1 MNARLAL
8 LGTVAPGVAES
19 EVFRLALQHAVGE
32 LGALGGMIHLRGP
45 MSALRL
51 VSTAGL
57 PPALTRAWE
66 IIDQEGPLAPAHAL
80 HEGNGVWVPLSPT
93 QAGDSV
99 GTDTEP
105 PGADTG
111 SPGAGTEL
119 SKAATEPVGVD
130 ALSGGEAT
138 AALSTGTVSAGTAT
152 NSLGGAAHLP
162 RAESVSA
169 DAGAVTDS
177 LGAATDPPRADAV
190 SPGTATGRSGTATD
204 SPGGAAHLPRTETVT
219 ADAGAATALLNTDTD
234 PPETTTGPPGAAA
247 HLPRTKTV
255 TAGAATSPLNTDT
268 DPSGATTGPPGTAT
282 SSLGAATK
290 SRGADTVTPGATTA
304 RLSTTTSA
312 LGTATNPPGTATD
325 SPGAPADPPSADAV
339 SPGATTV
346 SPHTATT
353 PQCTTTPWPGTGL
366 VALPLFSGGRSIGA
380 LSVLMGDGGE
390 PGPEQWEFLRAV
402 VAWTEDRMVQAPPP
416 AGPSHPARPEQN
428 GERLR
433 QALKEVSVG
442 SWDWNIQTGEL
453 LWDEAALE
461 LYGTRP
467 EDYVGRVENW
477 MRCVHP
483 DDLAPTLALV
493 DRAIREHGVFE
504 AEYRVRKLNGTWGWT
519 QARGRATYDDAGE
532 PHRMIGVGW
541 DSDEPRSARD
551 ALGRALRHMSDG
563 FLAMDDDWRITFANV
578 EAERTLGFSEEELFG
593 RLLWDLPAAEQVPGL
608 EIRCRQAAAA
618 EKSVSFDVRLPNGR
632 LCHLRLV
639 PGPDG
644 RTIYFTDVTEK
655 RRLEEERRS
664 AERAATERAVRIAEL
679 TAALAKATTSKDVV
693 DAVARRVLPP
703 FEATGLVVQTVE
715 GDRLHTVGSVGY
727 PEDVLAV
734 LDGRERTEP
743 SPLWDA
749 ILGGAPLFMSSPR
762 EFAARYPELADLP
775 ARAGK
780 QAWALLP
787 LTASGHTFGICAVTF
802 DHPRRLTDEE
812 RTLLTATSALVAQAL
827 ERARLFDAEH
837 TRSRELQRSLLP
849 RALPT
854 VPACTAAARYLPAGP
869 GTDVGG
875 DWYDIIPLSGGQV
888 ALVVGDVMGH
898 GLPEAATMG
907 RLRTAVHTL
916 ADLELPPDEIMSH
929 LNDIVGGMG
938 EESYVTCLYAL
949 YDSTTRICSIAGA
962 GHPPPALLH
971 PDGTVVFPPL
981 SADPPLGAAEPPF
994 ETTEIPVPEGSVLV
1008 LYTDGLVESSK
1019 REMDQGMAAL
1029 ADVLRSSHAD
1039 GTAKDLEQLCERV
1052 TSALLPDDHQAPDDA
1067 AFLLARLHALPATR
1081 MASWPLPDDPRA
1093 AGQARG
1099 LIRKQLAAWGL
1110 DDLTPTTELLA
1121 SELVGNVIRH
1131 AKGPLRLRL
1140 LHGAELICEVFDG
1153 SLTMPRIRRA
1163 TETDEGGRGLQLVTA
1178 LSQRWGTRYTATGKC
1193 IWTEQALQP
1202 AADPLER
1209 MFLDVAGLPELLGLP
1224 GPVPDQENP
1233 PAAGVP

>member
-1 MNARLAL
+1 MNARLTL
-8 LGTVAPGVAES
+8 LSTVAPGVAES

-51 VSTAGL
+51 VSAAGL
-57 PPALTRAWE
+57 PDALTRSWE
-66 IIDQEGPLAPAHAL
+66 ILDQDAPLAPARAL
-80 HEGNGVWVPLSPT
+80 GEGNGVWVPLGP
-93 QAGDSV
+93 A
-99 GTDTEP
+99 
-105 PGADTG
+105 
-111 SPGAGTEL
+111 
-119 SKAATEPVGVD
+119 D
-130 ALSGGEAT
+130 ALDAT
-138 AALSTGTVSAGTAT
+138 
-152 NSLGGAAHLP
+152 
-162 RAESVSA
+162 
-169 DAGAVTDS
+169 
-177 LGAATDPPRADAV
+177 
-190 SPGTATGRSGTATD
+190 
-204 SPGGAAHLPRTETVT
+204 
-219 ADAGAATALLNTDTD
+219 
-234 PPETTTGPPGAAA
+234 
-247 HLPRTKTV
+247 
-255 TAGAATSPLNTDT
+255 
-268 DPSGATTGPPGTAT
+268 
-282 SSLGAATK
+282 
-290 SRGADTVTPGATTA
+290 
-304 RLSTTTSA
+304 
-312 LGTATNPPGTATD
+312 
-325 SPGAPADPPSADAV
+325 
-339 SPGATTV
+339 
-346 SPHTATT
+346 
-353 PQCTTTPWPGTGL
+353 WPGTGL
-366 VALPLFSGGRSIGA
+366 AALPLHSGSHAGRGIGA
-380 LSVLMGDGGE
+380 LTVLMGDGGE
-390 PGPEQWEFLRAV
+390 PTPEHWKFLRAV

-416 AGPSHPARPEQN
+416 TGPVQPEPN
-428 GERLR
+428 GERRR

-467 EDYVGRVENW
+467 EDYVGQVENW

-483 DDLAPTLALV
+483 DDLPPTLALV

-504 AEYRVRKLNGTWGWT
+504 AEYRVRKLDGTWGWT
-519 QARGRATYDDAGE
+519 QARGRPTYDGNGE

-541 DSDEPRSARD
+541 DSNEPRSARD

-563 FLAMDDDWRITFANV
+563 FLAMDDDWRITFANL

-593 RLLWDLPAAEQVPGL
+593 CLLWDLPAAEQVPGL

-655 RRLEEERRS
+655 RRLEEERRN
-664 AERAATERAVRIAEL
+664 AERAAAERAARIGEL
-679 TAALAKATTSKDVV
+679 TAALAKATTSADVV
-693 DAVARRVLPP
+693 DSVARRVLPP

-715 GDRLHTVGSVGY
+715 ADRLHTVGSVGY
-727 PEDVLAV
+727 PDDILTL

-743 SPLWDA
+743 SPLWDS
-749 ILGGAPLFMSSPR
+749 ILAGTPLFLSSPR
-762 EFAARYPELADLP
+762 EFAVRYPELADLP
-775 ARAGK
+775 SRAGK
-780 QAWALLP
+780 RAWALLP
-787 LTASGHTFGICAVTF
+787 LTASGHTFGICAITF
-802 DHPRRLTDEE
+802 DHPRRLNDEE

-849 RALPT
+849 RDLPAL
-854 VPACTAAARYLPAGP
+854 PACTAAARYLPAGQ
-869 GTDVGG
+869 GMDVGG

-916 ADLELPPDEIMSH
+916 ADLELPPDEIMCH
-929 LNDIVGGMG
+929 LNDIVVAMG

-949 YDSTTRICSIAGA
+949 YDSTTRVCSIARA

-994 ETTEIPVPEGSVLV
+994 ETTEIQVPEGSVLA

-1019 REMDQGMAAL
+1019 REMDEGMAAL
-1029 ADVLRSSHAD
+1029 ADVLRTAHAE
-1039 GTAKDLEQLCERV
+1039 GTASDLEHLCEQV
-1052 TSALLPDDHQAPDDA
+1052 TSALLPPHFQAADDA
-1067 AFLLARLHALPATR
+1067 AFLLARLHALPDSR
-1081 MASWPLPDDPRA
+1081 IASWPLPKDPRA
-1093 AGQARG
+1093 AGQARA
-1099 LIRKQLAAWGL
+1099 LIREQLSAWDL
-1110 DDLTPTTELLA
+1110 ADLTPTTELLA

-1140 LHGAELICEVFDG
+1140 LHDAALICEVFDG

-1163 TETDEGGRGLQLVTA
+1163 TEHDEGGRGLQLISA
-1178 LSQRWGTRYTATGKC
+1178 LSQRWGTRYTPTGKC
-1193 IWTEQALQP
+1193 IWTEQALQTAPDAVRDTRGADP
-1202 AADPLER
+1202 APDPLEA
-1209 MFLDVAGLPELLGLP
+1209 MFLNLP
-1224 GPVPDQENP
+1224 GLGEDFDGDLDALAFGDQD
-1233 PAAGVP
+1233 

>member
-57 PPALTRAWE
+57 PPALTRSWE
-66 IIDQEGPLAPAHAL
+66 IIDQEGPLAPARAL
-80 HEGNGVWVPLSPT
+80 HEGNGVWVPLSPSG
-93 QAGDSV
+93 AV
-99 GTDTEP
+99 GTPD
-105 PGADTG
+105 
-111 SPGAGTEL
+111 
-119 SKAATEPVGVD
+119 AA
-130 ALSGGEAT
+130 
-138 AALSTGTVSAGTAT
+138 
-152 NSLGGAAHLP
+152 
-162 RAESVSA
+162 
-169 DAGAVTDS
+169 
-177 LGAATDPPRADAV
+177 
-190 SPGTATGRSGTATD
+190 
-204 SPGGAAHLPRTETVT
+204 
-219 ADAGAATALLNTDTD
+219 
-234 PPETTTGPPGAAA
+234 
-247 HLPRTKTV
+247 
-255 TAGAATSPLNTDT
+255 
-268 DPSGATTGPPGTAT
+268 
-282 SSLGAATK
+282 
-290 SRGADTVTPGATTA
+290 
-304 RLSTTTSA
+304 
-312 LGTATNPPGTATD
+312 
-325 SPGAPADPPSADAV
+325 
-339 SPGATTV
+339 
-346 SPHTATT
+346 
-353 PQCTTTPWPGTGL
+353 WPGTGL
-366 VALPLFSGGRSIGA
+366 AALPMYSNRRSTGA
-380 LSVLMGDGGE
+380 LSVLMGDRGE
-390 PGPEQWEFLRAV
+390 PSREHWEFLRAV
-402 VAWTEDRMVQAPPP
+402 IAWTEDRMVQAPPP
-416 AGPSHPARPEQN
+416 TGPSRPAEPDQN

-442 SWDWNIQTGEL
+442 SWDWNIRTGDL
-453 LWDEAALE
+453 IWDEAALE

-467 EDYVGRVENW
+467 EDYTGKVDDW

-483 DDLAPTLALV
+483 DDLAPTLAAA
-493 DRAIREHGVFE
+493 DRAIRTGGVFE
-504 AEYRVRKLNGTWGWT
+504 AEYRVRKLDGTWGWT
-519 QARGRATYDDAGE
+519 QARGKATYDESGE
-532 PHRMIGVGW
+532 PHRMIGMGW
-541 DSDEPRSARD
+541 DSNEPRSARD
-551 ALGRALRHMSDG
+551 ALGRALRHISDG
-563 FLAMDDDWRITFANV
+563 FLAMDDDWRITFANL
-578 EAERTLGFSEEELFG
+578 EAERTLGFSEAELIG

-664 AERAATERAVRIAEL
+664 AERAASERATRIAEL
-679 TAALAKATTSKDVV
+679 TTALAKATTSKDVV

-727 PEDVLAV
+727 PDDVLAV
-734 LDGRERTEP
+734 LDGRERTQP

-749 ILGGAPLFMSSPR
+749 ILNGTPLFMSSPQ
-762 EFAARYPELADLP
+762 EFTARYPDLADLP
-775 ARAGK
+775 SRAGK
-780 QAWALLP
+780 QSWALLP

-849 RALPT
+849 RDLPAL
-854 VPACTAAARYLPAGP
+854 PACTAAARYLPAGQ
-869 GTDVGG
+869 GMDVGG

-949 YDSTTRICSIAGA
+949 YDSTTRVCSIARA
-962 GHPPPALLH
+962 GHPPPALLQ
-971 PDGTVVFPPL
+971 PDGTVAFPHL

-1019 REMDQGMAAL
+1019 REMDEGMAAL
-1029 ADVLRSSHAD
+1029 ADVLRTSHAD
-1039 GTAKDLEQLCERV
+1039 GTAADLEHLCERI
-1052 TSALLPDDHQAPDDA
+1052 TSALLPSDHQAADDA
-1067 AFLLARLHALPATR
+1067 AFLLARLHALPTSR
-1081 MASWPLPDDPRA
+1081 MASWPLPEDPRA
-1093 AGQARG
+1093 AGQARA
-1099 LIRKQLAAWGL
+1099 LIRDQLAAWGL
-1110 DDLTPTTELLA
+1110 QALAPTTELLA

-1131 AKGPLRLRL
+1131 ARGPLRLRL
-1140 LHGAELICEVFDG
+1140 LHGADLICEVFDG

-1178 LSQRWGTRYTATGKC
+1178 LSQRWGTRYTPTGKC
-1193 IWTEQALQP
+1193 IWTEQAVQTP
-1202 AADPLER
+1202 DAVREGTESDAEAAGPLER
-1209 MFLDVAGLPELLGLP
+1209 MFLSIAGLGEGFDGDLDALAFG
-1224 GPVPDQENP
+1224 DQEL
-1233 PAAGVP
+1233 

>member
-8 LGTVAPGVAES
+8 LSTVAPGVAES

-32 LGALGGMIHLRGP
+32 LGALGGMVHLRGP

-57 PPALTRAWE
+57 PDTLTRSWE
-66 IIDQEGPLAPAHAL
+66 ILGQEGPPAPARAL
-80 HEGNGVWVPLSPT
+80 REGNGVWVPLSPT
-93 QAGDSV
+93 
-99 GTDTEP
+99 
-105 PGADTG
+105 
-111 SPGAGTEL
+111 
-119 SKAATEPVGVD
+119 D
-130 ALSGGEAT
+130 APE
-138 AALSTGTVSAGTAT
+138 
-152 NSLGGAAHLP
+152 
-162 RAESVSA
+162 
-169 DAGAVTDS
+169 
-177 LGAATDPPRADAV
+177 
-190 SPGTATGRSGTATD
+190 SGTAGTPT
-204 SPGGAAHLPRTETVT
+204 SG
-219 ADAGAATALLNTDTD
+219 
-234 PPETTTGPPGAAA
+234 
-247 HLPRTKTV
+247 
-255 TAGAATSPLNTDT
+255 TAGTPDAA
-268 DPSGATTGPPGTAT
+268 
-282 SSLGAATK
+282 
-290 SRGADTVTPGATTA
+290 
-304 RLSTTTSA
+304 
-312 LGTATNPPGTATD
+312 
-325 SPGAPADPPSADAV
+325 
-339 SPGATTV
+339 
-346 SPHTATT
+346 
-353 PQCTTTPWPGTGL
+353 WPGTGL
-366 VALPLFSGGRSIGA
+366 AALPLRSGTRSIGA
-380 LSVLMGDGGE
+380 LSVLMGDQGE
-390 PGPEQWEFLRAV
+390 PTPAQWEFLRAV
-402 VAWTEDRMVQAPPP
+402 VAWAEDRMVQAPPASRPSRP
-416 AGPSHPARPEQN
+416 APPEQN
-428 GERLR
+428 NERLR

-467 EDYVGRVENW
+467 EDYTVRVENW

-504 AEYRVRKLNGTWGWT
+504 AEYRVRKLDGTWGWT
-519 QARGRATYDDAGE
+519 QARGRATYDDDGE
-532 PHRMIGVGW
+532 PLRMIGVGW
-541 DSDEPRSARD
+541 DSNEPRSARD

-664 AERAATERAVRIAEL
+664 AERAAAERAARIGEL
-679 TAALAKATTSKDVV
+679 TAALAKATTSADVV
-693 DAVARRVLPP
+693 DAVARGVLPP
-703 FEATGLVVQTVE
+703 FEATGLVVQTAE
-715 GDRLHTVGSVGY
+715 ADRLHTVGSVGY
-727 PEDVLAV
+727 PDDVLTL
-734 LDGRERTEP
+734 LDGRERSAP
-743 SPLWDA
+743 SPIWDA
-749 ILGGAPLFMSSPR
+749 ILSGTPLFLSSPR
-762 EFAARYPELADLP
+762 EFSARYPELAGLP

-787 LTASGHTFGICAVTF
+787 LTASGHTFGVCAISF

-827 ERARLFDAEH
+827 ERARLFDAEL

-849 RALPT
+849 RDLPAL
-854 VPACTAAARYLPAGP
+854 PACTAAARYLPAGQ
-869 GTDVGG
+869 GMDVGG

-929 LNDIVGGMG
+929 LNDIVGAMG

-949 YDSTTRICSIAGA
+949 YDSTTRVCSMARA

-994 ETTEIPVPEGSVLV
+994 ETTEIPVPEGSVLA

-1019 REMDQGMAAL
+1019 REMDEGMAAL
-1029 ADVLRSSHAD
+1029 AEVLRTAHAD
-1039 GTAKDLEQLCERV
+1039 GTATDLEHLCEQV
-1052 TSALLPDDHQAPDDA
+1052 TSALLPAGHQAADDA
-1067 AFLLARLHALPATR
+1067 AFLLARLHALPDSR
-1081 MASWPLPDDPRA
+1081 MASWPLPKDPRA
-1093 AGQARG
+1093 AGQART
-1099 LIRKQLAAWGL
+1099 LIRGQLAAWDL
-1110 DDLTPTTELLA
+1110 EALTPTTELLA

-1140 LHGAELICEVFDG
+1140 LHGAALICEVFDG

-1163 TETDEGGRGLQLVTA
+1163 TDTDEGGRGLQLITA
-1178 LSQRWGTRYTATGKC
+1178 LSQRWGTRYTPTGKC
-1193 IWTEQALQP
+1193 IWTEQALQTPPDTPRDAHGRP
-1202 AADPLER
+1202 APDPLEQ
-1209 MFLDVAGLPELLGLP
+1209 MFLGLP
-1224 GPVPDQENP
+1224 GLGEDFDGDLDALAFGDQE
-1233 PAAGVP
+1233 

>member
-8 LGTVAPGVAES
+8 LGTVAPGVAGS

-32 LGALGGMIHLRGP
+32 LGALGGMVHLRGP

-57 PPALTRAWE
+57 PPALTRHWE
-66 IIDQEGPLAPAHAL
+66 IIDQESPLAPARAL
-80 HEGNGVWVPLSPT
+80 REGSGVWVPLSP
-93 QAGDSV
+93 
-99 GTDTEP
+99 
-105 PGADTG
+105 
-111 SPGAGTEL
+111 
-119 SKAATEPVGVD
+119 
-130 ALSGGEAT
+130 
-138 AALSTGTVSAGTAT
+138 
-152 NSLGGAAHLP
+152 
-162 RAESVSA
+162 
-169 DAGAVTDS
+169 AGAV
-177 LGAATDPPRADAV
+177 
-190 SPGTATGRSGTATD
+190 
-204 SPGGAAHLPRTETVT
+204 
-219 ADAGAATALLNTDTD
+219 DTPD
-234 PPETTTGPPGAAA
+234 TT
-247 HLPRTKTV
+247 
-255 TAGAATSPLNTDT
+255 
-268 DPSGATTGPPGTAT
+268 
-282 SSLGAATK
+282 
-290 SRGADTVTPGATTA
+290 
-304 RLSTTTSA
+304 
-312 LGTATNPPGTATD
+312 
-325 SPGAPADPPSADAV
+325 
-339 SPGATTV
+339 
-346 SPHTATT
+346 
-353 PQCTTTPWPGTGL
+353 WPGTGL
-366 VALPLFSGGRSIGA
+366 AALPMHNGHRSTGA
-380 LSVLMGDGGE
+380 LSVLMGDQGE
-390 PGPEQWEFLRAV
+390 PSPEHWKFLRALV
-402 VAWTEDRMVQAPPP
+402 TWAEDRMVQAPPP
-416 AGPSHPARPEQN
+416 IGPAQPGRN
-428 GERLR
+428 GGRLR

-442 SWDWNIQTGEL
+442 SWDWDIRTGEL

-467 EDYVGRVENW
+467 QDFTGKVESW

-483 DDLAPTLALV
+483 DDLAPTLALM

-504 AEYRVRKLNGTWGWT
+504 AEYRVRKLDGTWGWT
-519 QARGRATYDDAGE
+519 QARGRTTYDDSGE
-532 PHRMIGVGW
+532 PLRMIGVGW

-578 EAERTLGFSEEELFG
+578 EAERTLGYSEEELFG

-655 RRLEEERRS
+655 RRLEEERRC
-664 AERAATERAVRIAEL
+664 AERAASERATRIAEL

-703 FEATGLVVQTVE
+703 FEATGLVVQAAE

-727 PEDVLAV
+727 PDDVLAV
-734 LDGRERTEP
+734 LDGRERTES

-749 ILGGAPLFMSSPR
+749 IVAGTPMFMSSPR
-762 EFAARYPELADLP
+762 EFAARYPDLADLP

-787 LTASGHTFGICAVTF
+787 LTASGHTFGICAISF

-849 RALPT
+849 RDLPDL
-854 VPACTAAARYLPAGP
+854 PACTAAARYLPAGQ
-869 GTDVGG
+869 GMDVGG

-929 LNDIVGGMG
+929 LNDIVGAMG

-949 YDSTTRICSIAGA
+949 YDSTTRVCSIARA

-994 ETTEIPVPEGSVLV
+994 ETTEIQVPEGSVLV

-1019 REMDQGMAAL
+1019 REMDEGMAAL
-1029 ADVLRSSHAD
+1029 AGVLGTSHKD
-1039 GTAKDLEQLCERV
+1039 GTANDLDHLCERIA
-1052 TSALLPDDHQAPDDA
+1052 TALLPTDHQAADDA
-1067 AFLLARLHALPATR
+1067 AFLLARLHALPASR
-1081 MASWPLPDDPRA
+1081 MASWPLPEDPRA
-1093 AGQARG
+1093 AGQARA
-1099 LIRKQLAAWGL
+1099 LIRTQLAAWGL
-1110 DDLTPTTELLA
+1110 DALTPTTELLA
-1121 SELVGNVIRH
+1121 SELIGNVIRH
-1131 AKGPLRLRL
+1131 ARGPLRLRL
-1140 LHGAELICEVFDG
+1140 LHGADLICEVFDG

-1178 LSQRWGTRYTATGKC
+1178 LSQRWGTRYTPTGKC
-1193 IWTEQALQP
+1193 IWTEQALQTSP
-1202 AADPLER
+1202 DTARQGAGDDPLAA
-1209 MFLDVAGLPELLGLP
+1209 MFLGMAGLGEDFAGGLEGEWDRVAGWDWDGDGDLDGLRF
-1224 GPVPDQENP
+1224 GER
-1233 PAAGVP
+1233 

>member
-8 LGTVAPGVAES
+8 LGTVAPGVSES

-57 PPALTRAWE
+57 PPALTRSWE
-66 IIDQEGPLAPAHAL
+66 IIDQEGPLAPARAL
-80 HEGNGVWVPLSPT
+80 HEGNGVWVPLSP
-93 QAGDSV
+93 
-99 GTDTEP
+99 
-105 PGADTG
+105 
-111 SPGAGTEL
+111 
-119 SKAATEPVGVD
+119 
-130 ALSGGEAT
+130 
-138 AALSTGTVSAGTAT
+138 
-152 NSLGGAAHLP
+152 
-162 RAESVSA
+162 
-169 DAGAVTDS
+169 AGAVDAPD
-177 LGAATDPPRADAV
+177 AA
-190 SPGTATGRSGTATD
+190 
-204 SPGGAAHLPRTETVT
+204 
-219 ADAGAATALLNTDTD
+219 
-234 PPETTTGPPGAAA
+234 
-247 HLPRTKTV
+247 
-255 TAGAATSPLNTDT
+255 
-268 DPSGATTGPPGTAT
+268 
-282 SSLGAATK
+282 
-290 SRGADTVTPGATTA
+290 
-304 RLSTTTSA
+304 
-312 LGTATNPPGTATD
+312 
-325 SPGAPADPPSADAV
+325 
-339 SPGATTV
+339 
-346 SPHTATT
+346 
-353 PQCTTTPWPGTGL
+353 WPGTGL
-366 VALPLFSGGRSIGA
+366 AALPMYSNRRSTGA
-380 LSVLMGDGGE
+380 LSVLMGDRGE
-390 PGPEQWEFLRAV
+390 PSREHWEFLRAV
-402 VAWTEDRMVQAPPP
+402 IAWTEDRMVQAPPP
-416 AGPSHPARPEQN
+416 VGPAQPERN

-433 QALKEVSVG
+433 RALKEVSVG
-442 SWDWNIQTGEL
+442 SWDWNIRTGDL

-467 EDYVGRVENW
+467 EDYSGKVDDW

-483 DDLAPTLALV
+483 DDLAPTLAAA
-493 DRAIREHGVFE
+493 DRAIRTGGVFE
-504 AEYRVRKLNGTWGWT
+504 AEYRVRKLDGTWGWT
-519 QARGRATYDDAGE
+519 QARGRATYDEDGE

-541 DSDEPRSARD
+541 DSNEPRSARD

-578 EAERTLGFSEEELFG
+578 EAERTLGFSEKELFG

-664 AERAATERAVRIAEL
+664 AERAASERATRIAEL
-679 TAALAKATTSKDVV
+679 TTALAKATTSKDVV

-727 PEDVLAV
+727 PDDILAV
-734 LDGRERTEP
+734 LDGRERTQP

-749 ILGGAPLFMSSPR
+749 ILAGAPLFMSSRR
-762 EFAARYPELADLP
+762 EFAARYPEMADLP
-775 ARAGK
+775 GRAGK

-849 RALPT
+849 RDLPA
-854 VPACTAAARYLPAGP
+854 VPACTAAARYLPAGQ
-869 GTDVGG
+869 GMDVGG

-929 LNDIVGGMG
+929 LNDIVGAMG

-949 YDSTTRICSIAGA
+949 YDSTTRVCSISRA

-1019 REMDQGMAAL
+1019 REMDEGMAAL
-1029 ADVLRSSHAD
+1029 ADVLHASHAD
-1039 GTAKDLEQLCERV
+1039 GSAADLEHLCERI
-1052 TSALLPDDHQAPDDA
+1052 TSALLPSHHQAADDA
-1067 AFLLARLHALPATR
+1067 AFLLARLHALPASR
-1081 MASWPLPDDPRA
+1081 IASWPLPDDPRA
-1093 AGQARG
+1093 AGQARA
-1099 LIRKQLAAWGL
+1099 LIRDQLSAWGL
-1110 DDLTPTTELLA
+1110 DSLIPTTELLA

-1131 AKGPLRLRL
+1131 ARGPLRLRL
-1140 LHGAELICEVFDG
+1140 LHGADLICEVFDG

-1178 LSQRWGTRYTATGKC
+1178 LSQRWGTRYTPTGKC
-1193 IWTEQALQP
+1193 IWTEQALQTP
-1202 AADPLER
+1202 ETGREGSAAGAESAGPLER
-1209 MFLDVAGLPELLGLP
+1209 MFLSVAGLGEGFDGNLDALAFG
-1224 GPVPDQENP
+1224 DQEL
-1233 PAAGVP
+1233 

>member
-8 LGTVAPGVAES
+8 LGMVAPGVAES
-19 EVFRLALQHAVGE
+19 EVFRLALQHAVGQ

-51 VSTAGL
+51 VSAAGL
-57 PPALTRAWE
+57 PPDLTRPWE
-66 IIDQEGPLAPAHAL
+66 IVDQEVPLAPARAL
-80 HEGNGVWVPLSPT
+80 REGNGVWVPLSP
-93 QAGDSV
+93 
-99 GTDTEP
+99 
-105 PGADTG
+105 
-111 SPGAGTEL
+111 
-119 SKAATEPVGVD
+119 
-130 ALSGGEAT
+130 
-138 AALSTGTVSAGTAT
+138 
-152 NSLGGAAHLP
+152 
-162 RAESVSA
+162 
-169 DAGAVTDS
+169 
-177 LGAATDPPRADAV
+177 
-190 SPGTATGRSGTATD
+190 
-204 SPGGAAHLPRTETVT
+204 
-219 ADAGAATALLNTDTD
+219 AGAA
-234 PPETTTGPPGAAA
+234 
-247 HLPRTKTV
+247 
-255 TAGAATSPLNTDT
+255 
-268 DPSGATTGPPGTAT
+268 
-282 SSLGAATK
+282 
-290 SRGADTVTPGATTA
+290 
-304 RLSTTTSA
+304 
-312 LGTATNPPGTATD
+312 
-325 SPGAPADPPSADAV
+325 GAPDA
-339 SPGATTV
+339 A
-346 SPHTATT
+346 
-353 PQCTTTPWPGTGL
+353 WPGTGL
-366 VALPLFSGGRSIGA
+366 AALPLYTGNRGTGA
-380 LSVLMGDGGE
+380 LSVLMGDRGE
-390 PGPEQWEFLRAV
+390 PGPGDWEFLRAV
-402 VAWTEDRMVQAPPP
+402 AAWTEDRMAQAPPP
-416 AGPSHPARPEQN
+416 VGPVQREPN
-428 GERLR
+428 GERR
-433 QALKEVSVG
+433 RRALKEVSVG
-442 SWDWNIQTGEL
+442 SWDWNIRTGEL

-467 EDYVGRVENW
+467 EDYVGQVENW

-483 DDLAPTLALV
+483 DDLPPTLALV

-504 AEYRVRKLNGTWGWT
+504 AEYRVRKLDGTWGWT
-519 QARGRATYDDAGE
+519 QARARATYDDNGE
-532 PHRMIGVGW
+532 PLRMIGVGW
-541 DSDEPRSARD
+541 DSSEPRSARD

-563 FLAMDDDWRITFANV
+563 FLAMDDDWRITFANL

-593 RLLWDLPAAEQVPGL
+593 CLLWDLPAAEQVPGL

-632 LCHLRLV
+632 LCHLRFV

-664 AERAATERAVRIAEL
+664 ADRSAAERAERIGEL
-679 TAALAKATTSKDVV
+679 TAALAKATTSTDVV
-693 DAVARRVLPP
+693 DAVARGVLPP
-703 FEATGLVVQTVE
+703 FEASGLVVQTVE
-715 GDRLHTVGSVGY
+715 GDRLHTVGSIGY
-727 PEDVLAV
+727 PDDVLAV
-734 LDGRERTEP
+734 LDGRERTQS

-749 ILGGAPLFMSSPR
+749 ILAGAPLFLSTPR

-849 RALPT
+849 RDLPAL
-854 VPACTAAARYLPAGP
+854 PACTAAARYLPAGQ
-869 GTDVGG
+869 GMDVGG

-929 LNDIVGGMG
+929 LNDIVGAMG

-949 YDSTTRICSIAGA
+949 YDSTTRVCSIARA

-971 PDGTVVFPPL
+971 PDGTVVFPAL
-981 SADPPLGAAEPPF
+981 AADPPLGAAEPPF

-1019 REMDQGMAAL
+1019 REMDEGMAAL
-1029 ADVLRSSHAD
+1029 SGILRGAHAD
-1039 GTAKDLEQLCERV
+1039 GTASDLDHLCERV
-1052 TSALLPDDHQAPDDA
+1052 TSALLPADQQAADDA
-1067 AFLLARLHALPATR
+1067 AVLLARLHALPEAR
-1081 MASWPLPDDPRA
+1081 MAAWPLPKDPRA
-1093 AGQARG
+1093 AGQART
-1099 LIRKQLAAWGL
+1099 LIREQLAAWDL
-1110 DDLTPTTELLA
+1110 DSLTPTTELLA

-1140 LHGAELICEVFDG
+1140 LYGADLICEVFDG

-1163 TETDEGGRGLQLVTA
+1163 TETDEGGRGLQLITA
-1178 LSQRWGTRYTATGKC
+1178 LSQRWGTRYTPTGKC
-1193 IWTEQALQP
+1193 IWTEQALQTTPDAARDAADGPDDP
-1202 AADPLER
+1202 APDPLER
-1209 MFLDVAGLPELLGLP
+1209 MFLNLP
-1224 GPVPDQENP
+1224 GLGEGFDGDLDALAFGDQD
-1233 PAAGVP
+1233 